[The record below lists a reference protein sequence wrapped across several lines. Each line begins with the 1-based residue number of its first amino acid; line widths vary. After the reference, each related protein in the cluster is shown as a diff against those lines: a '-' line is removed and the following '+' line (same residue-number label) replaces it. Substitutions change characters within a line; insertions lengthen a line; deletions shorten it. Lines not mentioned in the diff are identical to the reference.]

1 MMTDTPEQVP
11 HVLACDVGNSAIHFA
26 YVHGDAVTEVQ
37 SLRVGELAGLG
48 AAIAKVWQQIPDPKK
63 LVACSVNA
71 AGLKALEAAAMD
83 AVRQPVLVIG
93 RDVPPPIDTDL
104 LPPATGERSTGEHRG
119 TGVGMDRLC
128 AAVAA
133 FDRIGT
139 ACVVIDLGTAITVD
153 CISDAGVFLGGAILP
168 GLRMG
173 VTGLHR
179 ETAQLPEVELVEPD
193 WVFGKS
199 TVQAIVGG
207 LVFGTRGALKELI
220 ESYATELGHWPT
232 VILTGGDA
240 PLIGRKLLDDGLVQ
254 AIVPDLVLRGVAM
267 AYYRTL
273 LK

>member
-1 MMTDTPEQVP
+1 MANIPEQIP

-26 YVHGDAVTEVQ
+26 YVQGEAVTAVQ
-37 SLRVGELAGLG
+37 SMRVGELAGLG
-48 AAIAKVWQQIPDPKK
+48 AALANVWQQMPAPKA

-83 AVRQPVLVIG
+83 AMRQPVLAVG
-93 RDVPPPIDTDL
+93 RDVGLPIDTDL
-104 LPPATGERSTGEHRG
+104 PQPASAG
-119 TGVGMDRLC
+119 TDRLC

-133 FDRIGT
+133 FDRLGQ

-153 CISDAGVFLGGAILP
+153 CVNDAGVFLGGAILP

-173 VTGLHR
+173 VAGLHR

-193 WVFGKS
+193 WVFGRG
-199 TVQAIVGG
+199 TTQAIVGG
-207 LVFGTRGALKELI
+207 LIVGTRGALKELI

-240 PLIGRKLLDDGLVQ
+240 VLIGQKLLDDGLAQ

-267 AYYRTL
+267 AYYRTF

>member
-1 MMTDTPEQVP
+1 MMDDTPEQVP

-26 YVHGDAVTEVQ
+26 WVHGETVTSMQ
-37 SLRVGELAGLG
+37 SMRVGELAGLG
-48 AAIAKVWQQIPDPKK
+48 AALANVWQQMPAPKT
-63 LVACSVNA
+63 LAACSVNA

-83 AVRQPVLVIG
+83 AARQSVRVVG
-93 RDVPPPIDTDL
+93 RDLPLPIDTE
-104 LPPATGERSTGEHRG
+104 LPQPASAGA
-119 TGVGMDRLC
+119 DRLC

-133 FDRIGT
+133 FDRLGT

-153 CISDAGVFLGGAILP
+153 CVSDAGVFLGGAILP

-179 ETAQLPEVELVEPD
+179 ETALLPEVELSEPD

-199 TVQAIVGG
+199 TSQAIVGG
-207 LVFGTRGALKELI
+207 LVFGTRGAVKELV

-240 PLIGRKLLDDGLVQ
+240 ALIGGKLIDDGIAQ
-254 AIVPDLVLRGVAM
+254 AIVDDLVLRGVAM